1 MTYTIKDKRD
11 FKNFM
16 RLVITDNQSHKNAEK
31 IFEFEQNEYV
41 FEKNDCE
48 NIYCRVS
55 NHGNNNLNVCFCM
68 DECENITIDGRG
80 SFFRFKD
87 GITPFLMRC
96 GKNITLK
103 NFKIYV
109 ENTNVISGK
118 VIYSSNERVD
128 VKIPE
133 KHEVFLKG
141 NGLFLR
147 SNGKKYELKYSFSA
161 LKGRISEKDC
171 GQCFDEP
178 FELLPKSLNGQV
190 LSIPNPPKT
199 VDVNS
204 DIVLISTGSREG
216 SGIIID
222 RCQNIRIENV
232 TIYHCVGMGVIAQ
245 KSKDISIDKMKVM
258 RYGDGAF
265 SLNADAVHFVNCR
278 GKIEVS
284 NSLFESQLDDAC
296 NIHGIYTKIVDVNE
310 NKIKVRFMQQETL
323 DIPIYQTG
331 DKVEICESDTLKPY
345 FDAEIQDVVYNND
358 GTANITLNKI
368 PRLIYDNSLAE
379 IASDKV
385 SFILKNCIIRDN
397 RTRGVLLAAKG
408 NLMVEGNY
416 FNTHNSAILF
426 EANATFW
433 FESGGV
439 DVAKIK
445 NNFFCGTDSKAEAV
459 IKVCKRDKQTDDFY
473 FNKHITVSDNVFD
486 KDCGNIMECS
496 NTEEFIFFDNV
507 TYDNK
512 KPVISNTKKVSLDRN
527 ECGYES

>member
-11 FKNFM
+11 FKNLI
-16 RLVITDNQSHKNAEK
+16 RLVIVDNQSNKNAEK

-41 FEKNDCE
+41 FEQNDCE

-133 KHEVFLKG
+133 KYEVFLKG
-141 NGLFLR
+141 NGLFLH
-147 SNGKKYELKYSFSA
+147 SNGKEYELKYSFSA
-161 LKGRISEKDC
+161 LKGRISEKDS
-171 GQCFDEP
+171 GQCFDAP
-178 FELLPKSLNGQV
+178 FELLLKSLNGQV

-245 KSKDISIDKMKVM
+245 KSKDISIDRMKVM

-278 GKIEVS
+278 GKINVT

-296 NIHGIYTKIVDVNE
+296 NIHGIYTKIVEVDKNR
-310 NKIKVRFMQQETL
+310 IKVQFMQKETL
-323 DIPIYQTG
+323 DIPIYQIG
-331 DKVEICESDTLKPY
+331 DKLEICKNDTLKPY

-358 GTANITLNKI
+358 GTADVILDKTPSI
-368 PRLIYDNSLAE
+368 VHGNSLAE
-379 IASDKV
+379 VASDKV
-385 SFILKNCIIRDN
+385 LFTLKNCIIRDN
-397 RTRGVLLAAKG
+397 RTRGILLAAKG
-408 NLMVEGNY
+408 SLLVEGNY

-426 EANATFW
+426 EANANFW

-439 DVAKIK
+439 DVAEIK
-445 NNFFCGTDSKAEAV
+445 NNFFCGTDSRAESV
-459 IKVCKRDKQTDDFY
+459 IKVCKRDKQTDDFC
-473 FNKHITVSDNVFD
+473 FNKHIDISNNLFD
-486 KDCGNIMECS
+486 KDCYNILECNNTREFIFSDNITYGNKRLTIS
-496 NTEEFIFFDNV
+496 NTENV
-507 TYDNK
+507 L
-512 KPVISNTKKVSLDRN
+512 LDGKEWN
-527 ECGYES
+527 YES